1 VQLKKKMLSS
11 AFLRETPR
19 VLCETPRNRFLDLE
33 TENEPPAYRDCPSA
47 RLTAHSPKI
56 KQFFTNWHTVGATLV
71 VAPGQA
77 QGTAPTEALGK
88 EPQEPHYM
96 KKE

>member
-1 VQLKKKMLSS
+1 
-11 AFLRETPR
+11 
-19 VLCETPRNRFLDLE
+19 
-33 TENEPPAYRDCPSA
+33 
-47 RLTAHSPKI
+47 
-56 KQFFTNWHTVGATLV
+56 V